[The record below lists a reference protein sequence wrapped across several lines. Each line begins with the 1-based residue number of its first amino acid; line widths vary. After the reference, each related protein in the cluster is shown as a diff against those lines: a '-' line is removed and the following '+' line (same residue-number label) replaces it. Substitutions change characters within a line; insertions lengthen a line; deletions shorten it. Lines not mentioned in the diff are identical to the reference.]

1 MKRVVRNGFDSLA
14 DDHLFD
20 LALVLTPRRAKHISL
35 AADGQGTSEVSVH
48 FISWLLFSVPP
59 QVPLSTTV
67 SLLLIAQAV
76 STMPSGRALS
86 SMRAANRMDRIRF
99 FTETPLFFLI
109 SAGMCRQVITTIEYT
124 CFRVIS
130 ISWLHSISLISYF
143 SDKEQKKEDCPG
155 QSSFFVA

>member
-1 MKRVVRNGFDSLA
+1 MVRV
-14 DDHLFD
+14 
-20 LALVLTPRRAKHISL
+20 P
-35 AADGQGTSEVSVH
+35 SEVSVH

-86 SMRAANRMDRIRF
+86 SMRTANRMDRIRF

-109 SAGMCRQVITTIEYT
+109 SAGMCQQVITAIEYT

-130 ISWLHSISLISYF
+130 ISWLHSIRLISYF
-143 SDKEQKKEDCPG
+143 SDKEQKEDCPG